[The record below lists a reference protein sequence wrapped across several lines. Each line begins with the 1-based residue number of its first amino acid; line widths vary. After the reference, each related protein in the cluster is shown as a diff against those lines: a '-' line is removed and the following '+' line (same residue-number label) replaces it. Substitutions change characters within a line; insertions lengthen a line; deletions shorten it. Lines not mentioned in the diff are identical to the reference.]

1 MGLLINLIT
10 QTFIMRTQAT
20 IAGLGATAA
29 LAVIAL
35 NYQAPEGTQ
44 LFHNEVMTAA
54 DYEFIKY
61 VAKHGKSYGT
71 RQEYNFRAAQFKE
84 TLAAIDVCNAE
95 ETTQT
100 CGVNYM
106 ADYTKEEMKRMN
118 GYKAANK
125 TTFNYA
131 ELDTSNLA
139 DTVNWVTK
147 GAVTPV
153 KNQGQCGSCW
163 AFSTTGSVEGAEF
176 LATGT
181 LKSFSEQQ
189 LVDCDKV
196 DQGCNGGLMD
206 NAFKYIEK
214 SPLMLA
220 ADYPYTGTDGSCSY
234 IKASGVGKVAGFTDV
249 SPSAAQLK
257 AALNKGPVSVA
268 IEADQFAFQGYTGG
282 IIPSG
287 CGKQLDHGV
296 LAVGYGTDSGQDYI
310 LVKNSWG
317 ASWGVDGYVKMAPN
331 QCGVTTAASYPTE

>member
-1 MGLLINLIT
+1 
-10 QTFIMRTQAT
+10 
-20 IAGLGATAA
+20 
-29 LAVIAL
+29 
-35 NYQAPEGTQ
+35 
-44 LFHNEVMTAA
+44 MTAA
-54 DYEFIKY
+54 DYEFINF

-71 RQEYNFRAAQFKE
+71 TAEFAFRAAQFKD
-84 TLAAIDVCNAE
+84 TLAKINECNTN

-106 ADYTKEEMKRMN
+106 SDYTPEEWKKMN
-118 GYKAANK
+118 GYKPELK
-125 TTFNYA
+125 TTSNEDA
-131 ELDTSNLA
+131 IELSTENLA
-139 DTVNWVTK
+139 DSVNWVEQ

-176 LATGT
+176 LATGK
-181 LKSFSEQQ
+181 LQSFSEQQ

-206 NAFKYIEK
+206 NAFKYIE
-214 SPLMLA
+214 SNPLQLESA
-220 ADYPYTGTDGSCSY
+220 YPYTGVDGSCSY

-249 SPSAAQLK
+249 SPSASQLK

-282 IIPSG
+282 IITSG